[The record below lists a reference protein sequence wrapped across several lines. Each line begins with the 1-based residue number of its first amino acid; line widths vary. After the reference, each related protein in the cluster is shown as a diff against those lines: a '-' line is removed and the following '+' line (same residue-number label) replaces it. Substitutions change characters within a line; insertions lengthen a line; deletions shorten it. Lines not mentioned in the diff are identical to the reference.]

1 MVKRSQKLI
10 LIEDMIFA
18 LKELIIWNKKQKT
31 NIKKITM
38 WHTSYIND
46 DLAQSIWLRD
56 VKVKEEVT

>member
-38 WHTSYIND
+38 
-46 DLAQSIWLRD
+46 
-56 VKVKEEVT
+56 